1 MSQPK
6 PTAKAIF
13 EHAHELPTAEER
25 AAYLDEACAGDP
37 ELRRKVE
44 ALLRS
49 HEAVAGR
56 SFMERPAPGLLDL
69 AGEAAGLS
77 GEDSSSPRHVAPG
90 QLGSTVDDEARTDP
104 HVRRDDDTDL
114 LAAGEGPG
122 GRVGPYR
129 LLEVIGEGG
138 MGVVYLA
145 EQEKPLRR
153 QVALKVIRAGMASGP
168 IVARFEAERQ
178 ALTLMDHPNIAKVL
192 DAGATDE
199 GRPYYVME
207 LVKAGVP
214 LAQFC
219 DRARLT
225 IAERLELFVAV
236 CEAVQHAHQKGI
248 MHRDLKPSNVLV
260 YLRDGRPTAKVIDF
274 GLAKAVEQP
283 LTDHPDL
290 TQAGNIVGTWSYMS
304 PEQADPGR
312 MGVDTR
318 TDVYSLGAVL
328 YELLTGT
335 VPLEGLNPRTAGVF
349 EVLRRIKEE
358 APPRPSERVAGLA
371 GRLAKVAEARRA
383 EPARLA
389 GMLRREL
396 DWVALRALEK
406 KREERY
412 PTALDLAKDVRR
424 YLADEPVE
432 ACPPSAWYRLGK
444 FVRRRRGVVAAAA
457 AIVTLLVVA
466 VIGLAWGFVSESAL
480 RLQADQNLKL
490 ENTLRLQ
497 AEQGFE
503 RESAL
508 RQQAVVAEEVTA
520 KALSVALSEI
530 PTPIEGRPPLDERG
544 KRTARNQLEQYR
556 AFLDQMPDTH
566 ETLSRRANVRF
577 RVAGLLAL
585 LGKKEDAEAEYR
597 RTIQMFEALRRESPD
612 AVKYVNE
619 LATCTFD
626 LAHLLQEL
634 KRVTEAEEAY
644 RRASELY
651 MRVIKQ
657 EPKEPG
663 HWRHLADVWNN
674 LGALLRDRKEYP
686 RAETALRHA
695 VRVGESAVILKR
707 DDPVYRVRLAAGY
720 HNLGNVLRDQG
731 KAGDS
736 LAWYGQAIPLVK
748 DFETLPP
755 SAKVYLRNAH
765 YDRAN
770 ALGQLGRH
778 AEAAAD
784 WQSAM
789 GLCED
794 RAQLGRL
801 RLFLA
806 TAQAE
811 LKLKAEAKPSGQQLY
826 DAALDYARAIPAARA
841 EDEPSLVRDCGKRG
855 LELLRQAEGA
865 GAFRDTQRLK
875 QLQEEKAFRALPEG
889 EFAAF
894 VRGLQE
900 PADAKGGAG
909 KK

>member
-56 SFMERPAPGLLDL
+56 SFMERPAPGLLDF
-69 AGEAAGLS
+69 AGEVAGLS
-77 GEDSSSPRHVAPG
+77 GEDSSSPRHVAPD
-90 QLGSTVDDEARTDP
+90 QLGSTVDDAARTDP

-178 ALTLMDHPNIAKVL
+178 ALALMDHPNIAKVL

-199 GRPYYVME
+199 GRPYFVME
-207 LVKAGVP
+207 LVRDGVP

-219 DRARLT
+219 DQARLT

-236 CEAVQHAHQKGI
+236 CEAVQHAHQKGV

-260 YLRDGRPTAKVIDF
+260 YPRDGRPTAKVIDF

-312 MGVDTR
+312 LGVDTR

-335 VPLEGLNPRTAGVF
+335 VPLEGLNPRTEGVF
-349 EVLRRIKEE
+349 DVLRRIREE
-358 APPRPSERVAGLA
+358 APPRPSERVAGLG

-396 DWVALRALEK
+396 DWVALRAQEK

-444 FVRRRRGVVAAAA
+444 FVRRRRGMVAAAA
-457 AIVTLLVVA
+457 VIVTLLVVA

-480 RLQADQNLKL
+480 RLQADENLKR
-490 ENTLRLQ
+490 ENALRLQ
-497 AEQGFE
+497 AVEAEQ
-503 RESAL
+503 
-508 RQQAVVAEEVTA
+508 VTA

-556 AFLDQMPDTH
+556 AFLDQLPDTP
-566 ETLSRRANVRF
+566 ETLLRRASVRF

-651 MRVIKQ
+651 MQVIKQ
-657 EPKEPG
+657 EPKEPAY
-663 HWRHLADVWNN
+663 WRYLADVWNN
-674 LGALLRDRKEYP
+674 LGALLRDRKDYP
-686 RAETALRHA
+686 RAEMALRHA

-720 HNLGNVLRDQG
+720 HNLGNVLRDLG
-731 KAGDS
+731 KAEDS
-736 LAWYGQAIPLVK
+736 LAWYGKALPLVK

-755 SAKVYLRNAH
+755 KAKVYLHNAH

-778 AEAAAD
+778 AEAASD
-784 WQSAM
+784 WQKAI
-789 GLCED
+789 GLSREPT
-794 RAQLGRL
+794 RGHL

-811 LKLKAEAKPSGQQLY
+811 LKLKAEGKPTGQQLF
-826 DAALDYARAIPAARA
+826 DAALDYARAIPAARV
-841 EDEPSLVRDCGKRG
+841 EDEPSLVGHYGKRG
-855 LELLRQAEGA
+855 LELLRQAKAA

-889 EFAAF
+889 DFAAF
-894 VRGLQE
+894 VRGLTE